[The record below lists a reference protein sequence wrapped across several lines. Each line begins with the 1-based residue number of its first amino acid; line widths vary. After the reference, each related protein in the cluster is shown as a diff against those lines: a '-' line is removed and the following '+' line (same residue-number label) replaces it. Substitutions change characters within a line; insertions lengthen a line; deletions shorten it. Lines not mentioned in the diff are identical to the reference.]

1 MTAVNDFSLQTERL
15 ILRSWQETDRA
26 PFAALNADP
35 RVMEYFPSVL
45 AREESDLFA
54 AKISQRIDENGFGLW
69 AIEVRGGAPFIG
81 FVGLSRPR
89 FETAFTPGIEVG
101 WRLAYD
107 HWGRGY
113 ATEAATAALDDAFH
127 RFNLDEILSF
137 TSRQNQRS
145 QRVME
150 KLGMTHDPVDDF
162 DHPEIPDGH
171 PLRRHVLYRLSRAAW
186 TSLSAAD

>member
-15 ILRSWQETDRA
+15 ILRSWHDTDRA

-89 FETAFTPGIEVG
+89 FETAFTPCIEVG